1 VGDDGLDGVGVGSN
15 DNGLGGGLSS
25 DLDARHLVT
34 DGGEDV
40 GQESDEVGLNG
51 GGDLGVLGN
60 SADGIEGALAGN
72 GILLVAELLLQ
83 ELNSPGKVLVTR
95 LPTAKCTGIERT
107 WWGHRPPQCHR

>member
-1 VGDDGLDGVGVGSN
+1 MGDDGLDGVGVGSN

-25 DLDARHLVT
+25 DLDAGHLVT

-72 GILLVAELLLQ
+72 GILLVAELLPQ
-83 ELNSPGKVLVTR
+83 KLNSPGKMLVFR
-95 LPTAKCTGIERT
+95 LLTAKCAGIERT

>member
-25 DLDARHLVT
+25 DLDAGHLVT

-40 GQESDEVGLNG
+40 GQESDEVGLDG

-72 GILLVAELLLQ
+72 GILLVAELLPQKLD
-83 ELNSPGKVLVTR
+83 SPGRVLVSNF
-95 LPTAKCTGIERT
+95 L
-107 WWGHRPPQCHR
+107 Q